1 MSAII
6 IRYAQLSDIQSVY
19 EIEQE
24 SIKSW
29 TVDQLIHEL
38 NNNFSLFLVAES
50 EKTVYGY
57 LIAWKVADE
66 IQLNS
71 IAIRKSSRR
80 EGIATRLLA
89 ELHPDQVSSKYK
101 KIYLEVRSRNSDAIS
116 FYMKNGFIKTG
127 IRKNYYQDDDAL
139 LMEKTI

>member
-29 TVDQLIHEL
+29 TVDQFIHEL
-38 NNNFSLFLVAES
+38 NNNFSLFLVAGS

-71 IAIRKSSRR
+71 IAIRKGCRR

-101 KIYLEVRSRNSDAIS
+101 KIYLEVRSRNNDAIS